1 MTDLLVRLQGVAKR
15 YPLVHRNA
23 DRVRAMLRVLTGR
36 TGIAD
41 VAVLQDI
48 NLSVRRGESL
58 GIIGE
63 NGAGK
68 STLLKVITGVLNA
81 TNGSVEVNGSVAA
94 LLELGAGFHPEY
106 TGRENIATAA
116 ALMGMSEADIRAKT
130 EAIIEYA
137 DIGRYIDEPIKHYS
151 TGMVVRLGFAV
162 VAARRPDILITDEVL
177 AVGDESFQKKCV
189 RWIEDYLNDGGTLL
203 LVSHSMYHVQKLC
216 RHALWMQGGKI
227 QAYGDVYEVTQ
238 DYLAYHER
246 KTAKESE
253 TGPKQVSADGYRIES
268 VRLNGKDGLTPLLL
282 PRERE
287 LRIEADLYS
296 GDDRVP
302 HLAIGVTRADGTAVY
317 GTSSEIDGAS
327 ASRTESGD
335 YRYRFIFHALHLL
348 PGQYT
353 IKLHAL
359 DPEGMRMFD
368 TEVREI
374 VIRGDTR
381 ELGMIRL
388 PHNWES

>member
-1 MTDLLVRLQGVAKR
+1 VSDVLVQMRNVGKR
-15 YPLVHRNA
+15 YPLVHKNA
-23 DRVRAMLRVLTGR
+23 DRVRAMLRVLLGR
-36 TGIAD
+36 RSVAD
-41 VAVLQDI
+41 VPVLQGVD
-48 NLSVRRGESL
+48 LCVRRGESL

-68 STLLKVITGVLNA
+68 STLLKVLTGVLNA
-81 TNGSVEVNGSVAA
+81 TEGSVEVHGSVAA

-116 ALMGMSEADIRAKT
+116 ALMGMSAEDIRDKT
-130 EAIIEYA
+130 AAIIEYA

-189 RWIEDYLNDGGTLL
+189 RWIEEYLSDGGTLL

-216 RHALWMQGGKI
+216 RHALWLQSGKV
-227 QAYGDVYEVTQ
+227 QAYGDVFDVTQ

-246 KTAKESE
+246 KTATEAGSTVKAL
-253 TGPKQVSADGYRIES
+253 GHDGYRIEC
-268 VRLNGKDGLTPLLL
+268 VRLNGQEGLTPLML

-287 LRIEADLYS
+287 LSVEVDIAS
-296 GDDRVP
+296 VDDRLP
-302 HLAIGVTRADGTAVY
+302 QLAVGLLRADGTAVY
-317 GTSSEIDGAS
+317 GTSSEIDGVTGTRIAPRS
-327 ASRTESGD
+327 F
-335 YRYRFIFHALHLL
+335 RFKLIFQALSLL

-353 IKLHAL
+353 LKVHAM

-368 TEVREI
+368 TEVREL
-374 VIRGDTR
+374 VIRGESR
-381 ELGMIRL
+381 EFGIVRL
-388 PHNWES
+388 AHRWEQ